1 MTEDRLG
8 TSEGVEDLGVLKR
21 VEATLLPR
29 CALDLSEEA
38 RAELVSVGGVGRVAI
53 EYRLRTREDVER
65 EAAERA
71 AQEGLSDA
79 DRQE

>member
-1 MTEDRLG
+1 MPSDRMG
-8 TSEGVEDLGVLKR
+8 TSEGVADLGVLKR

-29 CALDLSEEA
+29 RALSLSDEDRASLA
-38 RAELVSVGGVGRVAI
+38 RLGGAGRVEI
-53 EYRLRTREDVER
+53 EYRLRTREEVER

-71 AQEGLSDA
+71 AQEGASDG